1 MPLVRL
7 KKFLTILKIE
17 QGVEPNLY
25 IPDVN
30 EPLAEQ
36 QIRDRPALKRILF
49 ALKCLSPKL
58 NLTSVQCTFCIP
70 SIYDAGI
77 EARSEH
83 KYGFICDNI
92 IKIIIL

>member
-7 KKFLTILKIE
+7 KKYLTILKIE
-17 QGVEPNLY
+17 HGVELNLE
-25 IPDVN
+25 IPDIN
-30 EPLAEQ
+30 EPLPEQ

-58 NLTSVQCTFCIP
+58 NLTSVQCSFGIP

-77 EARSEH
+77 DAQSEH
-83 KYGFICDNI
+83 K
-92 IKIIIL
+92 